1 MRSRIRFAL
10 AAALAFAAV
19 SNVAGAY
26 APSVADL
33 DAEARAV
40 GNRRELAERI
50 GESIFATEWPAEVSQ
65 VSANEI
71 AGHLLV
77 GIRIW
82 GVKFHRP
89 ITRDEFLDEVI
100 TVVRRAFAAAPAAEE
115 VDLWASVPIDVD
127 QGRNRERRS
136 GQADVAHGLQPDRAA
151 RRDRRVGAR
160 ARRSV
165 ERRRLLGPAVGA
177 RSVQGAGVGEPRV

>member
-10 AAALAFAAV
+10 AAALAFAAA

-33 DAEARAV
+33 DAESRAV
-40 GNRRELAERI
+40 GNRRELAEHI

-89 ITRDEFLDEVI
+89 ITRDEFLDEVV

-115 VDLWASVPIDVD
+115 VDLWASVPIDVTKGEIVSGD
-127 QGRNRERRS
+127 LARPTSRTVFSLTVRR
-136 GQADVAHGLQPDRAA
+136 GETVASVR
-151 RRDRRVGAR
+151 AR
-160 ARRSV
+160 ADRWSDGV
-165 ERRRLLGPAVGA
+165 FWDTQWA
-177 RSVQGAGVGEPRV
+177 RESFKAPT

>member
-1 MRSRIRFAL
+1 MRSLIRFVVG
-10 AAALAFAAV
+10 AAV
-19 SNVAGAY
+19 AVAATANIAGAY

-40 GNRRELAERI
+40 GNRRELAEHI
-50 GESIFATEWPAEVSQ
+50 GESIFATAWPAEVSQ

-89 ITRDEFLDEVI
+89 ITRDEFLDEVVA
-100 TVVRRAFAAAPAAEE
+100 VVRRAFAAAPAEE
-115 VDLWASVPIDVD
+115 VDLWASVPIDVTKGEIVSGD
-127 QGRNRERRS
+127 LARPTSRTVFSLTVRR
-136 GQADVAHGLQPDRAA
+136 GEAVASVR
-151 RRDRRVGAR
+151 AR
-160 ARRSV
+160 A
-165 ERRRLLGPAVGA
+165 ERWTDGVFWDTQWA
-177 RSVQGAGVGEPRV
+177 REAFKAPT